1 MEFRFTKEEEEFRQV
16 IRQFFQS
23 QSELIEKV
31 RQEADSGAGWG
42 QWTWEFMQKTGTKGY
57 LAPSWPKEYGGLG
70 SSHMKRYIVSEEM
83 GYFVGRAA
91 LGIGVGMAGPVILM
105 FGSEEQKKTYLPRIA
120 GGEIE
125 FALGYTEPEAGSDL
139 ASLEIRAARDGD
151 YYIMNGQKVFSTAAH
166 YAQYHWLAARTDPDA
181 AKHRGISMFI
191 VNLDSPGI
199 TIRPYI
205 TIGKMRTNEVFYD
218 DVKVPNDRLV
228 GEENRGWKYLVTA
241 LSFERTWFAGENM
254 YDFDQILD
262 YIRNTEYNGKPLADD
277 PVVRQDIAQ
286 IATELEV
293 NRLYGLR
300 VACMLNRGNVPTYE
314 AAMAKMFGSEM
325 EYQMINIWM
334 KLLSLYGPLDVGSKY
349 AVRDGRPFQRYSV
362 GATRDLLTRGTSEIM
377 RNIIATLGLDLPRE

>member
-1 MEFRFTKEEEEFRQV
+1 MEFKFTKEEEEFRQEV
-16 IRQFFQS
+16 RQFFQG

-42 QWTWEFMQKTGTKGY
+42 QWTWEFMQKTGAKAY

-166 YAQYHWLAARTDPDA
+166 YAQYHWLAARTDPDVP
-181 AKHRGISMFI
+181 KHHGISMFI
-191 VNLDSPGI
+191 VDLDSPGI

-325 EYQMINIWM
+325 EYRMINIWM

>member
-1 MEFRFTKEEEEFRQV
+1 MEFKFTKEEEEFRQE
-16 IRQFFQS
+16 IRQFFQG

-42 QWTWEFMQKTGTKGY
+42 QWTWEFMQKTGAKGY
-57 LAPSWPKEYGGLG
+57 LAPSWPKEYDGLG

-120 GGEIE
+120 RGEIE

-191 VNLDSPGI
+191 VDLDSPGI

-325 EYQMINIWM
+325 EYRMINIWM

>member
-1 MEFRFTKEEEEFRQV
+1 MEFKFTKEEEEFRQE

-42 QWTWEFMQKTGTKGY
+42 QWTWEFMQKTGAKGY

-105 FGSEEQKKTYLPRIA
+105 VGSEEQKKTYLPRIA

-191 VNLDSPGI
+191 VDLDSPGI

-205 TIGKMRTNEVFYD
+205 TIGKMRTNEVSYD

-325 EYQMINIWM
+325 EYRMINIWM